1 MTVPLELAGDGGTL
15 ALIAAASRRERAALR
30 TLTQR
35 LLPVVRA
42 RVRRL
47 QSKRADL
54 RALDTADLV
63 QQVFV
68 VLLDDDARQLRQ
80 WDPARGATL
89 EGYVGMV
96 SEREVGNLGQR
107 AQNRDR
113 HESTTDVQADAPL
126 EQPSPET
133 QIIARQ
139 AANKLGEYL
148 DGQLPPKG
156 QVVLKCLY
164 ADGLDAD
171 EAARVLG
178 VTKQVIYNWQ
188 HRIRLLAREFSA
200 VHQEAH

>member
-1 MTVPLELAGDGGTL
+1 MSALDVTQGDGTA
-15 ALIAAASRRERAALR
+15 ALIAAAARREREALR
-30 TLTQR
+30 KLTER

-54 RALDTADLV
+54 RGLDTADLV

-68 VLLDDDARQLRQ
+68 VLLDDDAWQLRQ

-96 SEREVGNLGQR
+96 SEREVGNSSQR
-107 AQNRDR
+107 AMTRER
-113 HESTTDVQADAPL
+113 REATDEPQADAPI
-126 EQPSPET
+126 EQPSPEA
-133 QIIARQ
+133 QVIARQ
-139 AANKLGEYL
+139 AAARLGEFL

-188 HRIRLLAREFSA
+188 HKIRLLAREFSA
-200 VHQEAH
+200 AH